1 MTKKKTGGNTE
12 MKELAT
18 RFIGK
23 ECVIYFYDGSQQ
35 IGVINEVTDGAILV
49 EKKDRLEAMNLDFVL
64 RIKEAPK
71 SKK

>member
-1 MTKKKTGGNTE
+1 

-64 RIKEAPK
+64 RIKEAPR